1 MIRDINRRPAAP
13 APSGATRKPYYL
25 HWFHADPFARVV
37 VLVVGDY
44 KASFKEINRTFRPR
58 KGLPKEQRVP
68 FTDGLAEVLEKN
80 PPKGDLEHCGR
91 TVQKDGA
98 DVFVWF
104 PVFPTP
110 GTLAHELMHAKDDI
124 LNSVGVTDTNGET
137 DAYLLGA
144 MYDHFFSVLEKDKK
158 GNTK

>member
-1 MIRDINRRPAAP
+1 MK
-13 APSGATRKPYYL
+13 KPYYL
-25 HWFHADPFARVV
+25 HWFTADPFARVV

-80 PPKGDLEHCGR
+80 PPKGDLECCGR
-91 TVQKDGA
+91 TVQISGA

-124 LNSVGVTDTNGET
+124 LNSAGVTDTNGET
-137 DAYLLGA
+137 DAYLLGQ
-144 MYDHFFSVLEKDKK
+144 MYDHFFKVLERDKK
-158 GNTK
+158 KE